1 VLSSAPSDRSGPSGI
16 LVAGTSSDA
25 GKSVIVA
32 GLCRALARRG
42 VEVAPF
48 KAQNMS
54 NNSMVCLDGG
64 EIGRA
69 QYLQAQAA
77 RLEPTT
83 AMNPVLLKPGTDRRA
98 FVVVRG
104 EPAGT
109 LEAGQY
115 AAGRAHLAEAAFAA
129 YRELENS
136 YELVVCEGAGSPAE
150 INLRA
155 GDYVNMG
162 LAREFGLPVVVVGDI
177 DRGGI
182 LASLYG
188 TWALL
193 DEDDRALL
201 KSFVINKFRGDA
213 SVLEPG
219 LEAITERTGVPFH
232 GVIPW
237 LLDVWLDSE
246 DTLELA
252 HWRASTALSTS
263 SRERLKVAVIRLP
276 RISNATDVD
285 ALAIEPGVDVLVT
298 IDPAVAESADLLV
311 LPGSRSTASDLE
323 WLREHGLA
331 EVVARRVATG
341 RPVLGVCGGYQML
354 AHEIEDDVE
363 GRVGVV
369 PGLGHLPVRV
379 QFHAG
384 KVLERPLGS
393 WSGHPVDSAYEI
405 HHGIARR
412 LAPGNDEDVD
422 SPAVQPF
429 LDGWNVGSVWGTM
442 WHGAFES
449 DDCRRAWLVE
459 VARAAGSQWQPESG
473 AAGFAER
480 RERMLDTLADALEEH
495 VDIDALLSLT
505 RVADRNTP
513 GVLRGKGGAT

>member
-1 VLSSAPSDRSGPSGI
+1 MSSASGI

-25 GKSVIVA
+25 GKSVVVA

-42 VEVAPF
+42 LRVAPF

-77 RLEPTT
+77 RVEPTT

-109 LEAGQY
+109 LEAGEY
-115 AAGRAHLAEAAFAA
+115 AAGRGHLRDAAFAA
-129 YRELENS
+129 YRELADAF
-136 YELVVCEGAGSPAE
+136 ELVVCEGAGSPAE

-155 GDYVNMG
+155 GDYVNLG

-193 DEDDRALL
+193 DDDDRRTL
-201 KSFVINKFRGDA
+201 KAFVINKFRGDLA
-213 SVLEPG
+213 VLEPG
-219 LEAITERTGVPFH
+219 LEEITARTGVPFA

-237 LLDVWLDSE
+237 LLEVWLDSE
-246 DTLELA
+246 DTLEVGQ
-252 HWRASTALSTS
+252 WRATTRLSALA
-263 SRERLKVAVIRLP
+263 RDRLKVAVVRLP

-285 ALAIEPGVDVLVT
+285 ALAVEPGVDVLVT
-298 IDPAVAESADLLV
+298 IDPAVIEAADLVV
-311 LPGSRSTASDLE
+311 LPGSRSTTSDLA
-323 WLREHGLA
+323 WLRDRGIA
-331 EVVARRVATG
+331 DVVSRRAAAG
-341 RPVLGVCGGYQML
+341 RPVLGICGGYQML

-369 PGLGHLPVRV
+369 PGLGLLPTRV
-379 QFHAG
+379 DFG
-384 KVLERPLGS
+384 SDKVLARPVGS
-393 WSGHPVDSAYEI
+393 WEGHPVDTAYEI
-405 HHGIARR
+405 HHGIARG
-412 LAPGNDEDVD
+412 LAADRSVAADPLE
-422 SPAVQPF
+422 PQPF
-429 LDGWNVGSVWGTM
+429 LDGWRAGAVWGTM
-442 WHGAFES
+442 WHGALES
-449 DDCRRAWLVE
+449 DGFRRAWLGQ
-459 VARAAGSQWQPESG
+459 VAAAVGSDWT
-473 AAGFAER
+473 AATDAPGFAER
-480 RERMLDTLADALEEH
+480 REAMLEILADAIEEH
-495 VDIDALLSLT
+495 VDVDSLLAHT
-505 RVADRNTP
+505 RV
-513 GVLRGKGGAT
+513 GGHS